1 MNEHEH
7 EHGLQEGGSRGLWI
21 ALVITIV
28 IMVAEV
34 AGGFLSNSLALLGD
48 AGHMFTD
55 VFSLGLSLFAY
66 TMAKRPPNSTRTYG
80 YHRME
85 VMAALT
91 NGALLI
97 IISIAIFYEA
107 YIRFSSPPEIK
118 GPLMLIIASI
128 GLIGNIAGIYVLK
141 DAHTQNLNIRSAF
154 LHIVGDTLS
163 SVGVI
168 IGGVLIITE
177 KWYFVDPIISIL
189 IGGIIIRGALGIVF
203 ESSSILLEY
212 VPGNIDPD
220 TVNRA
225 LLGINGIKNV
235 HDLHIW
241 AITSGLYSMS
251 SHIMIDD
258 AKISEGA
265 LIIGQVEALMKEK
278 FDIAHTTVQLEC
290 DNCECGMVCSMI
302 TRKEQDGHD

>member
-1 MNEHEH
+1 MSEHEH
-7 EHGLQEGGSRGLWI
+7 QHNLPSAGSQGLWI
-21 ALVITIV
+21 ALVITVV
-28 IMVAEV
+28 IMMAEV

-55 VFSLGLSLFAY
+55 VFSLGLSLFAF
-66 TMAKRPPNSTRTYG
+66 TMSKRPPNSTRTYG

-107 YIRFSSPPEIK
+107 YRRFASPPEIK

-128 GLIGNIAGIYVLK
+128 GLIGNLAGIYVLK
-141 DAHTQNLNIRSAF
+141 GTHTQNLNIRSAF
-154 LHIVGDTLS
+154 LHIVGDTMS

-177 KWYFVDPIISIL
+177 KWYFMDPLISIL
-189 IGGIIIRGALGIVF
+189 IGGIIIRGAIGIVF

-220 TVNRA
+220 TVHRA

-258 AKISEGA
+258 AMISEGA

-278 FDIAHTTVQLEC
+278 FDITHTTVQLEC
-290 DNCECGMVCSMI
+290 DNCECGMVCSMVS
-302 TRKEQDGHD
+302 RKEKEEHD

>member
-1 MNEHEH
+1 MSEHGHEH
-7 EHGLQEGGSRGLWI
+7 DLQEGGSRGLWI
-21 ALVITIV
+21 AIVITVV
-28 IMVAEV
+28 IMAAEI

-66 TMAKRPPNSTRTYG
+66 NMAKRPPNSTRTYG

-97 IISIAIFYEA
+97 I
-107 YIRFSSPPEIK
+107 
-118 GPLMLIIASI
+118 ASI
-128 GLIGNIAGIYVLK
+128 GLIGNLAGIYVLK
-141 DAHTQNLNIRSAF
+141 DAHTRNLNIRSAF

-251 SHIMIDD
+251 AHIMIDD

-278 FDIAHTTVQLEC
+278 FDITHTTVQLEC

-302 TRKEQDGHD
+302 NRKEGTGHD

>member
-1 MNEHEH
+1 MSEHEH
-7 EHGLQEGGSRGLWI
+7 QHNLQTGSKGLLI
-21 ALVITIV
+21 ALIITIV
-28 IMVAEV
+28 MMVAEV

-48 AGHMFTD
+48 AGHMITD
-55 VFSLGLSLFAY
+55 VFSLGLSLFAF
-66 TMAKRPPNSTRTYG
+66 TMARRPPNSTKTYG

-107 YIRFSSPPEIK
+107 YRRFASPPEIK
-118 GPLMLIIASI
+118 GPIMLIIASI
-128 GLIGNIAGIYVLK
+128 GLIANLAGIYVLK
-141 DAHTQNLNIRSAF
+141 GTHTDNLNIRSAF

-168 IGGVLIITE
+168 VGGILIIV
-177 KWYFVDPIISIL
+177 KHWYFVDPLISIL
-189 IGGIIIRGALGIVF
+189 IGGIIIRGAISIIF

-212 VPGNIDPD
+212 VPGNIDPE

-225 LLGINGIKNV
+225 LMGIKGVKNV

-258 AKISEGA
+258 ARISEGA
-265 LIIGQVEALMKEK
+265 LIIQQVESVMKQK
-278 FDIAHTTVQLEC
+278 FQITHTTVQLEC
-290 DNCECGMVCSMI
+290 DNCECGMVCSMVSKSE
-302 TRKEQDGHD
+302 KE

>member
-1 MNEHEH
+1 MSEHEH
-7 EHGLQEGGSRGLWI
+7 QHNLQTGSKGLLI
-21 ALVITIV
+21 ALIITIV
-28 IMVAEV
+28 MMVAEV

-55 VFSLGLSLFAY
+55 VFSLGLSLFAF
-66 TMAKRPPNSTRTYG
+66 TMARRPPNSTKTYG

-107 YIRFSSPPEIK
+107 YRRFASPPEIK
-118 GPLMLIIASI
+118 GPIMLIIASI
-128 GLIGNIAGIYVLK
+128 GLIANLAGIYVLK
-141 DAHTQNLNIRSAF
+141 GTHTDNLNIRSAF

-168 IGGVLIITE
+168 VGGILIIV
-177 KWYFVDPIISIL
+177 KHWYFVDPLISIL
-189 IGGIIIRGALGIVF
+189 IGGIIIRGAISIIF

-212 VPGNIDPD
+212 VPGNIDPE

-225 LLGINGIKNV
+225 LMGIKGVKNV

-258 AKISEGA
+258 ARISEGA
-265 LIIGQVEALMKEK
+265 LIIQQVESVMKQK
-278 FDIAHTTVQLEC
+278 FQITHTTVQLEC
-290 DNCECGMVCSMI
+290 DNCECGMVCSMVSKSE
-302 TRKEQDGHD
+302 KE

>member
-1 MNEHEH
+1 MSEHAH
-7 EHGLQEGGSRGLWI
+7 EPNLQSGSKGLLI
-21 ALVITIV
+21 ALIITIV
-28 IMVAEV
+28 MMMAEV

-55 VFSLGLSLFAY
+55 VFSLGLSLFAFN
-66 TMAKRPPNSTRTYG
+66 MARRPPNSTKTYG

-107 YIRFSSPPEIK
+107 YRRFASPPEIK
-118 GPLMLIIASI
+118 GPIMLIIASI
-128 GLIGNIAGIYVLK
+128 GLIANLAGIYVLK
-141 DAHTQNLNIRSAF
+141 DTHTDNLNIRSAF

-168 IGGVLIITE
+168 LGGILIITE

-189 IGGIIIRGALGIVF
+189 IGVIIIRGAISIIF

-220 TVNRA
+220 TVNKA
-225 LLGINGIKNV
+225 LMGIKGVKNV

-258 AKISEGA
+258 KMISEGA
-265 LIIGQVEALMKEK
+265 LIIQQVEGVMKEK
-278 FDIAHTTVQLEC
+278 FHISHTTIQLEC
-290 DNCECGMVCSMI
+290 DNCECGMVCSMVSKNE
-302 TRKEQDGHD
+302 RK

>member
-1 MNEHEH
+1 MSEHEH
-7 EHGLQEGGSRGLWI
+7 QHNIQSGSKGLLI
-21 ALVITIV
+21 ALLITIV
-28 IMVAEV
+28 MMVAEV
-34 AGGFLSNSLALLGD
+34 VGGFLSNSLALLGD

-55 VFSLGLSLFAY
+55 VFSLSLSLFAF
-66 TMAKRPPNSTRTYG
+66 TMARKPPNSTKTYG

-107 YIRFSSPPEIK
+107 YRRFASPPEIK
-118 GPLMLIIASI
+118 GPIMLIIASI
-128 GLIGNIAGIYVLK
+128 GLIANVAGIYVLK
-141 DAHTQNLNIRSAF
+141 DTHADNLNIRSAF

-168 IGGVLIITE
+168 IGGILIITE
-177 KWYFVDPIISIL
+177 KWYFVDPIISIF
-189 IGGIIIRGALGIVF
+189 IGGIIIRGAIGIIF

-212 VPGNIDPD
+212 VPGNIDTE
-220 TVNRA
+220 TVNQT
-225 LLGINGIKNV
+225 LLNIKGVKNV

-258 AKISEGA
+258 TMISEGA
-265 LIIGQVEALMKEK
+265 LIIQKIEAVMKEK
-278 FDIAHTTVQLEC
+278 FRISHTTIQLEC
-290 DNCECGMVCSMI
+290 DNCECGMVCSMVSKSE
-302 TRKEQDGHD
+302 KE